1 MASIRKR
8 TWLAPDGTERQSW
21 QVDYRDAAGKRRSK
35 QFAKKRDADAF
46 ATKAVYEVSQGV
58 HTPDGVSITVSKAGE
73 NWLARGARE
82 NLERSTITMYEQ
94 HLRLHI
100 IPFLGAKRLNQLT
113 KPMVEDYRDQLLDSG
128 RSRAMAR
135 KILGSLSSLMK
146 EAQRKGYVA
155 QNVSEDVELKR
166 SSRDKQK
173 VVPPSKEHMRMM
185 LAAAEKAR
193 PMDHPLLMVLLF
205 AGLRA
210 SEVRALPW
218 SNIDLKRGLITVDR
232 KADAQNIVG
241 QPKSAAGHRT
251 IPVGPKVIQTLKKW
265 KLQCPKS
272 DRDLVFPSEKGTPI
286 FHNNL
291 AVFFQEKV
299 QIAAGVCRPK
309 MKDGE
314 PLLNEDGDAV
324 LEGLYSLHD
333 FRHAA
338 ASLWIAQRVNAK
350 RVSTW
355 MGHSSIQITF
365 DTYGHLFDEL
375 EDDAEVVA
383 ALEASVFGAA

>member
-1 MASIRKR
+1 MSIRKR
-8 TWLAPDGTERQSW
+8 TWTAPDGTDRQAW

-35 QFAKKRDADAF
+35 QFDKKRDADAF
-46 ATKAVYEVSQGV
+46 ATKAGYEVSQGI
-58 HTPDGVSITVSKAGE
+58 HTPDRQSITVDQAGK
-73 NWLARGARE
+73 NWLARGERE
-82 NLERSTITMYEQ
+82 NLELSTLTMYEQ

-100 IPFLGAKRLNQLT
+100 NPFLGAKRLNQLT
-113 KPMVEDYRDQLLDSG
+113 KPMVEDYRDELLDSG

-135 KILGSLSSLMK
+135 KILGSLSSLVK
-146 EAQRKGYVA
+146 EAQRKGHVA
-155 QNVSEDVELKR
+155 QNVAEDVTAKR

-173 VVPPSKEHMRMM
+173 IVPPSKEHMRT
-185 LAAAEKAR
+185 LFAAAEKGR
-193 PMDHPLLMVLLF
+193 PMDYPLLMVLIF

-218 SNIDLKRGLITVDR
+218 SNVDLKRGLISIDR
-232 KADAQNIVG
+232 RADNKNIIG
-241 QPKSAAGHRT
+241 RAKSAAGFRT
-251 IPVGPKVIQTLKKW
+251 IPVGPKVIQALKKW
-265 KLQCPKS
+265 KLRCPKS
-272 DRDLVFPSEKGTPI
+272 DADLVFPSEKGTPI

-291 AVFFQEKV
+291 AVFFQEKI
-299 QIAAGVCRPK
+299 QIAAGLCQPK
-309 MKDGE
+309 MRDGE
-314 PLLNEDGDAV
+314 PV
-324 LEGLYSLHD
+324 LDDKGNPVFDGLYSLHD

-355 MGHSSIQITF
+355 MGHTSIQITF

-383 ALEASVFGAA
+383 ALEAGVFGTA

>member
-8 TWLAPDGTERQSW
+8 NWTTPTGVEKTAW
-21 QVDYRDAAGKRRSK
+21 QVDYRDGAGARRSK
-35 QFAKKRDADAF
+35 QFTKKKDADAF
-46 ATKAVYEVSQGV
+46 LTQAGYEVSQGI
-58 HTPDGVSITVSKAGE
+58 HTPDSASITVEQAGK
-73 NWLARGARE
+73 NWIGRGERE
-82 NLERSTITMYEQ
+82 ELEPSTLRMYEQ

-100 IPFLGAKRLNQLT
+100 NPFLGAKRLNQLT
-113 KPMVEDYRDQLLDSG
+113 KPMVEDYRDDLLDSG
-128 RSRAMAR
+128 RSRAITR
-135 KILGSLSSLMK
+135 KILGSLSSLVK
-146 EAQRKGYVA
+146 EAQRKGHVA
-155 QNVSEDVELKR
+155 QNVAEDVTAKR
-166 SSRDKQK
+166 SSRDKPK
-173 VVPPSKEHMRMM
+173 VVPPTKEHMRVL
-185 LAAAEKAR
+185 LATAEQAR
-193 PMDHPLLMVLLF
+193 PMDHPLLMVLIF

-218 SNIDLKRGLITVDR
+218 SNVDLNRGLITVDR
-232 KADAQNIVG
+232 RADFKNIIG
-241 QPKSAAGHRT
+241 PPKSASGHRT
-251 IPVGPKVIQTLKKW
+251 IPVGPKVIQALKKW
-265 KLQCPKS
+265 KLRCPPS
-272 DRDLVFPSEKGTPI
+272 DAGLVFPSEKGTPI

-291 AVFFQEKV
+291 ALFFQEKI
-299 QIAAGVCRPK
+299 QIDAGVSRPK

-314 PLLNEDGDAV
+314 PLLDDDGEAV

-383 ALEASVFGAA
+383 ALEAKVLG